1 MAFAAATQAVALEAA
16 ARIQREAL
24 EADMRTVADVWEN
37 VVDEMTVSKGTLPI
51 TDEDRRDAQEILARF
66 ASTVSTGIYFIT
78 KLERMYNAKLEKQFA
93 ATKEKFRN
101 DPEIVSDLETMMFHG
116 TAPNNV
122 AK

>member
-1 MAFAAATQAVALEAA
+1 LEAA
-16 ARIQREAL
+16 ARAQREAL
-24 EADMRTVADVWEN
+24 EADMRTVVELWEN

-51 TDEDRRDAQEILARF
+51 TNEDRRDAQEILVRF
-66 ASTVSTGIYFIT
+66 ASTISTGVYFIT

-93 ATKEKFRN
+93 ATKKKFRK

-116 TAPNNV
+116 TAPYNV

>member
-1 MAFAAATQAVALEAA
+1 MAFAAATQAVALEAS
-16 ARIQREAL
+16 ARAQREAL